1 MSTVMLNDSAT
12 KKGVVMA
19 AAKKAIYETILG
31 KLIWESTP
39 QEIKDKILTLVDK
52 EFFIPSAGAVAAAI
66 MGYDEFIEK
75 IEALKNT
82 AEDGREIAIPGEDAT
97 IPKDKVVDILKIG
110 GYIKSLIDISDDELF
125 KESDG
130 KIGTIVESEDLVI
143 DNTVPT
149 NLQVAIEKKEFTN
162 FTKDIVKL
170 VTATLKEDMETL
182 EDEKKEEE
190 EFVENLE
197 DVIKPDEEEKENSN
211 TGATLLDDKND
222 SDNEEGGET
231 SDEEDNMDYAN
242 MGEPDVL
249 SDFPEMDEDQTS
261 FDIEDHTESDDEEDK
276 EKEDEDTKEE
286 KLIKENS
293 MAKFGN
299 INTGLREKKMT
310 AKRPTLRIRE
320 SVGKLYSHLSSKE

>member
-39 QEIKDKILTLVDK
+39 DEIKEKILAIVDK
-52 EFFIPSAGAVAAAI
+52 DFFIPSAGAVAAAI

-75 IEALKNT
+75 MESLKNN
-82 AEDGREIAIPGEDAT
+82 AEDGREISAPGDSEV
-97 IPKDKVVDILKIG
+97 IPKDKVIDILKIG
-110 GYIKSLIDISDDELF
+110 GYIKSLIQMSDDELF

-130 KIGTIVESEDLVI
+130 KINTIIESEELVI

-149 NLQVAIEKKEFTN
+149 NLQAAIEKKDFNN
-162 FTKDIVKL
+162 FTKDIIKL
-170 VTATLKEDMETL
+170 VTVTLKEDIETL
-182 EDEKKEEE
+182 EDEKTEEE

-197 DVIKPDEEEKENSN
+197 DVIKPDDEEKENEDKS
-211 TGATLLDDKND
+211 LDDEDNKKED
-222 SDNEEGGET
+222 EEEDKTEESD
-231 SDEEDNMDYAN
+231 DEDNMDYAD

-249 SDFPEMDEDQTS
+249 SDFPDIDADASYDIDE
-261 FDIEDHTESDDEEDK
+261 HTDSDDEEEEE
-276 EKEDEDTKEE
+276 EKEDTKEE
-286 KLIKENS
+286 KLIKENEMS
-293 MAKFGN
+293 KFGS

-320 SVGKLYSHLSSKE
+320 SIGKLYSHKASQE